1 MNPLLEQFLSEGRDF
16 LQGIGEKLMQ
26 LEEAPD
32 DAELMTALF
41 RMVHTLKGNSGLFEF
56 PEMTRVLHAGEDLM
70 DGVRHG
76 QVAYS
81 KELADRLL
89 DAMDFVGVLFDEIE
103 TGGGIGAVYAADSV
117 RLAASLRLLI
127 ARIEGAAAAAEKA
140 ASAPADAMASIQSG
154 TLPRELPLA
163 DIAEDIRM
171 EAYRRACEGQTL
183 YWLDYSP
190 AEECFFQGDDPFFQ
204 ARNTPDTLW
213 GSITAREVWPKLAEM
228 DAYRCIL
235 DFHLLTAAP
244 REELD
249 EYFRYMPEQVHR
261 VVVQPLL
268 LALPQGES
276 NGGPVHEDW
285 VVDALGL
292 LEAGNIDGLER
303 AARTVLERS
312 NSGLWL
318 SSALRW
324 LLLVMEREPENRRA
338 FGVLI
343 ESLRHLESPQWAE
356 QASVTSSGAVT
367 TPTPVPESLL
377 TENEIEAMQALVA
390 VQREILSLPIKKVW
404 QMGRLKAVAAT
415 LSGCLSAAG
424 EWAALPGLKT
434 ATAQA
439 LDDAAATPLLEWID
453 EQFQNLPQL
462 GTAACG
468 SGQSGLPSA
477 VQTAGALVQPEA
489 QKAPPSAAEGE
500 VKFGRRAEDAMAGPK
515 SLKVDQAKIDR
526 LMNLI
531 GEMVVSKNALPT
543 WPDAPRPS
551 SACAICHAKSS
562 PSTRSSTVLPR
573 KCRMPS
579 CRCA

>member
-1 MNPLLEQFLSEGRDF
+1 
-16 LQGIGEKLMQ
+16 MQ

-424 EWAALPGLKT
+424 ESCGAFPGLEDRDSNRRSTK
-434 ATAQA
+434 
-439 LDDAAATPLLEWID
+439 L
-453 EQFQNLPQL
+453 
-462 GTAACG
+462 
-468 SGQSGLPSA
+468 
-477 VQTAGALVQPEA
+477 QP
-489 QKAPPSAAEGE
+489 
-500 VKFGRRAEDAMAGPK
+500 
-515 SLKVDQAKIDR
+515 I
-526 LMNLI
+526 
-531 GEMVVSKNALPT
+531 
-543 WPDAPRPS
+543 
-551 SACAICHAKSS
+551 
-562 PSTRSSTVLPR
+562 TRF
-573 KCRMPS
+573 
-579 CRCA
+579 